1 MRQTWPLERFA
12 HWLYRK
18 NGKGGFSVEPAEF
31 QLNSVVM
38 NRAVL
43 SGFAT
48 LRRTL
53 LKPLRNLALL
63 LFFFG
68 VIKFL
73 SPLRLPIS
81 PPGQCAAKARI
92 MAKVFALFD
101 TCAWLGW
108 PLSVIAH
115 AHRIV

>member
-81 PPGQCAAKARI
+81 PPGQCAAKPRL
-92 MAKVFALFD
+92 MAQAL
-101 TCAWLGW
+101 APMVVGPRSASRLPKGA
-108 PLSVIAH
+108 PK
-115 AHRIV
+115 